1 MPSTVCINFLHF
13 SSSSPIPPSLP
24 PSPSLSP
31 YYLPS
36 LPFLSSLSLYLQSVS
51 EETGCHIHF
60 PDSNRAG
67 NMREKSNQV
76 SINGS
81 IENVEV
87 TRVKIRSLLP
97 VTVLCDIPL
106 QVTGQ
111 VVRTDVRVCV
121 CVCALCMCVAWRQT
135 AGCHTQHPMQ
145 SESPTD
151 RQIIMHS
158 HMPQNVRAYTH
169 THTHTHYSTYVV
181 FLFPFSVSRPSLT
194 PRPQPSTSS
203 YRPTVSASL
212 LNM

>member
-1 MPSTVCINFLHF
+1 
-13 SSSSPIPPSLP
+13 
-24 PSPSLSP
+24 
-31 YYLPS
+31 
-36 LPFLSSLSLYLQSVS
+36 
-51 EETGCHIHF
+51 
-60 PDSNRAG
+60 
-67 NMREKSNQV
+67 MREKSNQV

-106 QVTGQ
+106 QVRGQ
-111 VVRTDVRVCV
+111 VVRTDVRVRVCV
-121 CVCALCMCVAWRQT
+121 CVCVLCMCVAWRQT
-135 AGCHTQHPMQ
+135 AGCHTRYPMQ

-158 HMPQNVRAYTH
+158 HMPQNVRAY

-212 LNM
+212 LNMWVIEFMTQAATRQHFSAPQMCWTPLRAGLIVGHVVWSLGRSLWSKQSCLTGSLYAN

>member
-1 MPSTVCINFLHF
+1 
-13 SSSSPIPPSLP
+13 
-24 PSPSLSP
+24 
-31 YYLPS
+31 
-36 LPFLSSLSLYLQSVS
+36 
-51 EETGCHIHF
+51 
-60 PDSNRAG
+60 
-67 NMREKSNQV
+67 MREKSNQV

-169 THTHTHYSTYVV
+169 THTLQYIR
-181 FLFPFSVSRPSLT
+181 SVSIPIFCFQT
-194 PRPQPSTSS
+194 QFDPQAPAIHQFIQTYSVSISVKYVSNWIHDTSS
-203 YRPTVSASL
+203 NSSALQCAPDVLDTTACWAYCWACGMKPRMLFVVKAVLFNGSL
-212 LNM
+212 YAN